1 MVAIYY
7 DAAGKPSGYMVYL
20 IKDDIMYVKEMI
32 YLTRE
37 AQQGLWEYIHAHD
50 SMIDEVRGSSY
61 YSDPIAFEL
70 DDGDIRET
78 IRPYIMGRI
87 VDAEQ
92 FFPKYRCDP
101 TAENVTIAFEIEDHF
116 LPWNNKTVTVLFHRG
131 ECSLSAAA
139 AKHHVKLS
147 IATLTALMLGYKT
160 ATKLQRLGR
169 IEGEERAVRLL
180 DDVLL
185 HEAPYISDYI

>member
-1 MVAIYY
+1 
-7 DAAGKPSGYMVYL
+7 
-20 IKDDIMYVKEMI
+20 
-32 YLTRE
+32 
-37 AQQGLWEYIHAHD
+37 
-50 SMIDEVRGSSY
+50 MIDEVRGSSY

-131 ECSLSAAA
+131 ECSLSVAA

-169 IEGEERAVRLL
+169 IEGEERTVRLL

>member
-1 MVAIYY
+1 
-7 DAAGKPSGYMVYL
+7 
-20 IKDDIMYVKEMI
+20 
-32 YLTRE
+32 
-37 AQQGLWEYIHAHD
+37 
-50 SMIDEVRGSSY
+50 
-61 YSDPIAFEL
+61 
-70 DDGDIRET
+70 
-78 IRPYIMGRI
+78 MGRI

-169 IEGEERAVRLL
+169 IEGEERTVRLL

>member
-1 MVAIYY
+1 M
-7 DAAGKPSGYMVYL
+7 
-20 IKDDIMYVKEMI
+20 
-32 YLTRE
+32 
-37 AQQGLWEYIHAHD
+37 
-50 SMIDEVRGSSY
+50 SS
-61 YSDPIAFEL
+61 
-70 DDGDIRET
+70 
-78 IRPYIMGRI
+78 
-87 VDAEQ
+87 
-92 FFPKYRCDP
+92 
-101 TAENVTIAFEIEDHF
+101 
-116 LPWNNKTVTVLFHRG
+116 
-131 ECSLSAAA
+131 AA